1 MVLKKQISLKVKKKE
16 LCRVVNECIDDILSD
31 AIMRDFF
38 EYISIPHVL
47 KDNKCLDVYKYVVEI
62 ITMIHLQIIFD

>member
-38 EYISIPHVL
+38 
-47 KDNKCLDVYKYVVEI
+47 
-62 ITMIHLQIIFD
+62 